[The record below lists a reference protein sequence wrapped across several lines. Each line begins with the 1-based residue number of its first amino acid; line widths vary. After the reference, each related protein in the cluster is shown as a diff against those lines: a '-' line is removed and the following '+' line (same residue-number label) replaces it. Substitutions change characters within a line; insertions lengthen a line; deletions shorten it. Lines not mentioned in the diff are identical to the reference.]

1 MREVYAGRD
10 LVGNYAR
17 EWDGRDDA
25 GEVVP
30 PGIYLYRIEVDT
42 DRDREAVRLGL
53 VNVAY

>member
-1 MREVYAGRD
+1 MYAGRD
-10 LVGNYAR
+10 LVGNYER